1 MSILIY
7 FKFKSV
13 ATSKIDYYKPRDI
26 LVCRTLQKFQLKLL
40 KSLFFWKAIE
50 IILLCMYKYATNC
63 ILLWSILSNK
73 PITSFAFTYVSE
85 AFYSFIFEC
94 VTVTSSVSSTTPS
107 FSIIILLFYIRFHF
121 IFTLY
126 LLCGRVNISTS
137 FLYFKYFS

>member
-1 MSILIY
+1 M
-7 FKFKSV
+7 
-13 ATSKIDYYKPRDI
+13 ATLKIDYSKPRDI

-50 IILLCMYKYATNC
+50 IILLCMYKYTTNC

-94 VTVTSSVSSTTPS
+94 VTVTSSVDRATPS
-107 FSIIILLFYIRFHF
+107 FSIIISLLFYIQFHF
-121 IFTLY
+121 IFILY
-126 LLCGRVNISTS
+126 LLCWTVNISTS